1 MRYAKIVNGYPSYSP
16 HRMIIE
22 EEWVYNPTVEQLL
35 SLGYLPAIETPAPET
50 DEQHYA
56 VPSWRIVDDEIVQEW
71 SILEFPD
78 YATAEDY
85 ENALEEVGV
94 NFDD

>member
-1 MRYAKIVNGYPSYSP
+1 MRYAKLINDYPSYAPS
-16 HRMIIE
+16 RMIIGDK
-22 EEWVYNPTVEQLL
+22 WVYNPTEEHLTE
-35 SLGYLPAIETPAPET
+35 LGYLPVVKSEPPET

-56 VPSWRIVDDEIVQEW
+56 VPSWRIADDEIVQEW
-71 SILEFPD
+71 SILEIPD

-85 ENALEEVGV
+85 ENALEDVGV